1 VSSGLTTIESVSS
14 DTQLLKLVAHSFPP
28 TSHMKVKTFCNG
40 STAILSGYSSIF
52 DKKQMECAWRN
63 SNSLRKKFL
72 KPKI

>member
-1 VSSGLTTIESVSS
+1 
-14 DTQLLKLVAHSFPP
+14 
-28 TSHMKVKTFCNG
+28 MKVKTFCNG